1 MTDRHTA
8 GSAAAA
14 LLLAVALVAPIH
26 AQSNFPP
33 LARAAA
39 PSAATPAWLAGTP
52 AELGGV
58 SRDMTTAG
66 IGGVSPEMAP
76 AGIESPRSRQQQPTP
91 EQMAEMMRRHR
102 ELAQP
107 GPEHERLAAMTGT
120 WDVELKM
127 WPAPGAEPV
136 TSAGTMSAET
146 IIGGRFLV
154 QTMSLADTDPGGEQ
168 MSIIGFDRRSG
179 EYIVMGMDT
188 AGTYWVTARGPAD
201 ASGDRAVLAGE
212 DHDAIVGFTQI
223 YDFVLS
229 WPDDD
234 TFVVEIIFKDE
245 IHTRGGPP
253 FKMVEVTSRRR
264 Q

>member
-1 MTDRHTA
+1 MNNRHMA
-8 GSAAAA
+8 GCAAAA
-14 LLLAVALVAPIH
+14 LLLIAGVAV
-26 AQSNFPP
+26 P
-33 LARAAA
+33 LQAEPTSSTPVR
-39 PSAATPAWLAGTP
+39 SAAKSARTTAPRTGAPAQIATMPTKSAPDAIEGTP
-52 AELGGV
+52 
-58 SRDMTTAG
+58 SH
-66 IGGVSPEMAP
+66 
-76 AGIESPRSRQQQPTP
+76 RQQQPTA

-136 TSAGTMSAET
+136 TSAGTMQAET

-154 QTMSLADTDPGGEQ
+154 QTMNLADTEPDGEQ

-201 ASGDRAVLAGE
+201 ESGDRAVLVGE
-212 DHDAIVGFTQI
+212 DYDAIVGFTQL